1 LDNNQSLK
9 AAPRQLALADFLLNR
24 PWRQEF
30 FSRNNLK
37 YFSMGALSDR
47 MRKLLRHGDLWL
59 IFGLFGTILL
69 LILPVP
75 PFLLDLLL
83 TVSIGL
89 SLLTLLVILYLRTPA
104 EFTGFPTLLLFITLY
119 RLALNV
125 ASTRLI
131 LLDGYAGHIIEAF
144 GNFVV
149 RGNYVVGLVV
159 FCILVL
165 INFIVITKGA
175 GRIAEV
181 AARFT
186 LDAMPGKQM
195 AIDAELNA
203 GLINETE
210 ARNRRRGVEEEADFY
225 GAMDGASKFV
235 RGDAIAAILITLINI
250 IGGFAI
256 GIMQKGMTMNEALS
270 RFTMLS
276 IGDGLVSQVPAL
288 VTSVAAGILVTRA
301 TSRNDLG
308 RELTRQM
315 LFYPKALTILSA
327 MLGLLAIVPG
337 LPPIPFLTM
346 AALVGMLS
354 YTLHKNGMPQDI
366 ATTAPTMSGAVS
378 GKPADPK
385 APIAGAA
392 TAAEAKANDKL
403 ENLLNLDTLQIELGL
418 GLIPMA
424 DKAKG
429 GDLLDRVTGVR
440 RNFASEMG
448 VLIPPIRLRDNLQ
461 LGNNEYRFV
470 LKGNAIANSQLMP
483 GHWLAMNA
491 TNSKVALRGVP
502 TVEPVFQLPATW
514 VTEVERKNA
523 EVSGFTVVDAPSVLI
538 THLSETVRRHCHE
551 ILTRQD
557 VQALLDNLKTT
568 HPAVVN
574 ELIPGQLSIGQV
586 QRIMQNLL
594 AEGISIRNLAGILEK
609 VGDYAAFTKNPDE
622 LSEHARRA
630 LMPQLS
636 RPYQTDSGAVR
647 AITIDPKL
655 EAQLSQGV
663 RQSANEVALIIEP
676 RLARHVIES
685 LSRFIQQMIAAG
697 QQPVVLCAP
706 ALRLAF
712 RRFFENTFS
721 DLAVL
726 SYAEIPPR
734 VQVQNAAVIPC
745 PE

>member
-1 LDNNQSLK
+1 
-9 AAPRQLALADFLLNR
+9 
-24 PWRQEF
+24 
-30 FSRNNLK
+30 
-37 YFSMGALSDR
+37 
-47 MRKLLRHGDLWL
+47 MRKLLRYGDLWL
-59 IFGLFGTILL
+59 VFALFGTILL

-75 PFLLDLLL
+75 PALLDLLL

-131 LLDGYAGHIIEAF
+131 LLNGYAGHIIQAF

-149 RGNYVVGLVV
+149 QGNYVVGLVI
-159 FCILVL
+159 FLILVL

-195 AIDAELNA
+195 AVDAELNA

-210 ARNRRRGVEEEADFY
+210 ARNRRRAVEEEADFY

-250 IGGFAI
+250 VGGFAI
-256 GIMQKGMTMNEALS
+256 GIVQKGMTMSEALQH
-270 RFTMLS
+270 FTILS

-288 VTSVAAGILVTRA
+288 ITSVAAGILVTRA
-301 TSRNDLG
+301 ASKNDLG
-308 RELTRQM
+308 RELSRQL
-315 LFYPKALTILSA
+315 LFYPKALTILA
-327 MLGLLAIVPG
+327 VMMGVLAIVPG
-337 LPPIPFLTM
+337 LPTLPFLTM
-346 AALVGMLS
+346 AVVVGLVS
-354 YTLHKNGMPQDI
+354 YTLHRHGMPDGSPAASS
-366 ATTAPTMSGAVS
+366 ATTGGMN
-378 GKPADPK
+378 GKSNDSKGGTAGTPA
-385 APIAGAA
+385 
-392 TAAEAKANDKL
+392 AAEAKAGDKL
-403 ENLLNLDTLQIELGL
+403 EGLLTLDTLQIELGF
-418 GLIPMA
+418 GLVVLA
-424 DKAKG
+424 DTKKG
-429 GDLLDRVTGVR
+429 GDLLERVTGVR

-448 VLIPPIRLRDNLQ
+448 MLIPPIKLRDNLQ
-461 LGNNEYRFV
+461 LGTNEYRFV
-470 LKGNAIANSQLMP
+470 LKGNPIAQGQLMP
-483 GHWLAMNA
+483 QHWLAMNA
-491 TNSKVALRGVP
+491 TNSKTVLKGTP
-502 TVEPVFQLPATW
+502 TVEPVYQLPATW
-514 VTEVERKNA
+514 VTNVERKNA
-523 EVSGFTVVDAPSVLI
+523 EVAGFTVVDAPSVLV

-557 VQALLDNLKTT
+557 VQALIDNLKLT
-568 HPAVVN
+568 HAAVVN
-574 ELIPGQLSIGQV
+574 ELIPAQLSLSQV
-586 QRIMQNLL
+586 QRILQNLL

-609 VGDYAAFTKNPDE
+609 VGDYASITKNPDE

-630 LMPQLS
+630 LGAQLTK
-636 RPYQTDSGAVR
+636 PFQNETGGLR

-655 EAQLSQGV
+655 EAQLALGV
-663 RQSANEVALIIEP
+663 RQSSNEVALVVDP
-676 RLARHVIES
+676 KLARHVVDA
-685 LSRFIQQMIAAG
+685 LSKFVQQMIAAG

-706 ALRLAF
+706 QLRLAF

-726 SYAEIPPR
+726 SYAEIPAR
-734 VQVQNAAVIPC
+734 MQVQNAAVIPS

>member
-1 LDNNQSLK
+1 MRGLLK
-9 AAPRQLALADFLLNR
+9 
-24 PWRQEF
+24 
-30 FSRNNLK
+30 
-37 YFSMGALSDR
+37 
-47 MRKLLRHGDLWL
+47 HGDLWL

-83 TVSIGL
+83 TVSIAL

-149 RGNYVVGLVV
+149 RGNYVVGMVV
-159 FCILVL
+159 FAILVL

-203 GLINETE
+203 GLINESE
-210 ARNRRRGVEEEADFY
+210 ARTRRRAVEEEADFY

-250 IGGFAI
+250 IGGFAV

-288 VTSVAAGILVTRA
+288 ITSVAAGILVTRA
-301 TSRNDLG
+301 TSKADLG
-308 RELTRQM
+308 QELSRQL
-315 LFYPKALTILSA
+315 LFYPKALTVLA
-327 MLGLLAIVPG
+327 VMLGVMALVPG
-337 LPPIPFLTM
+337 LPTIPFLTL
-346 AALVGMLS
+346 AGVIGVLS
-354 YTLHKNGMPQDI
+354 YSIHKKGMPD
-366 ATTAPTMSGAVS
+366 AAGASAPHSTAGGMN

-385 APIAGAA
+385 AMPAGGSA

-403 ENLLNLDTLQIELGL
+403 ENLLALDTLQIELGY
-418 GLIPMA
+418 GLVAMA
-424 DKAKG
+424 DGKKG
-429 GDLLDRVTGVR
+429 GDLLERVTGVR
-440 RNFASEMG
+440 KQFATDMG
-448 VLIPPIRLRDNLQ
+448 LLVPPIRLRDNLQ

-470 LKGNAIANSQLMP
+470 LKGNPIAQGQLMP
-483 GHWLAMNA
+483 QHWLAMNA
-491 TNSKVALRGVP
+491 TNSKAVLKGMP

-523 EVSGFTVVDAPSVLI
+523 EVAGFTVVDAPSVLI
-538 THLSETVRRHCHE
+538 THLSETVRRHSHE

-557 VQALLDNLKTT
+557 VQSLLDNLKQT
-568 HPAVVN
+568 HPTVVN

-586 QRIMQNLL
+586 QRILQNLL
-594 AEGISIRNLAGILEK
+594 AEGISIKNLAGILEK
-609 VGDYAAFTKNPDE
+609 VGDFAALTKNPDE

-630 LMPQLS
+630 LGAQLS
-636 RPYQTDSGAVR
+636 RPFQAENGSVR

-663 RQSANEVALIIEP
+663 RQSANEVALIIDP
-676 RLARHVIES
+676 RIARHVIDS
-685 LSRFIQQMIAAG
+685 LSRVIQQMLSTG

-706 ALRLAF
+706 QLRLAF
-712 RRFFENTFS
+712 RRFFENTFT

-734 VQVQNAAVIPC
+734 VQVQNAAVIPGF
-745 PE
+745 EA